1 MRIRWRG
8 FELPTRVHLEED
20 SKGRTDS
27 GEWYGKFIAEPFER
41 GYGITVGNSLRR
53 VLLSSIEGAAPVS
66 VHFENASHEFTA
78 IPGVYEDVT
87 NIVLNLKGL
96 VVKVHGDGPETIR
109 VRKTGQGEV
118 RGSDFE
124 TNQNVEILNP
134 EMLVA
139 TLVSDDAV
147 FGAEVEIA
155 KGRGYKTA
163 DELRREDQ
171 PLGVIP
177 MDATFSPVR
186 RTRWSTEDT
195 RVGQMTNYD
204 RLVLEVWTNGTVRP
218 EEALVEA
225 ASILRKHL
233 NPFVKYFEVGE
244 ELERE
249 GPVEEAATGPMSE
262 GDRQLADQLDQ
273 PVSVL
278 DPSVRAANCLAAEGI
293 RTLRDLVVREESEML
308 QVRNFGKTSLKEIKA
323 KLADMDLSFGMD
335 VPVREGEGE
344 PAS

>member
-8 FELPTRVHLEED
+8 FELPSQVLLEDDTASETY
-20 SKGRTDS
+20 GR
-27 GEWYGKFIAEPFER
+27 FIAEPFER

-66 VHFENASHEFTA
+66 VKLEGASHEFTA
-78 IPGVYEDVT
+78 IPGIYEDVT
-87 NIVLNLKGL
+87 NVILNLKGL
-96 VVKVHGDGPETIR
+96 LVRLEGDGPETIR
-109 VRKTGQGEV
+109 VSRSGAGEV
-118 RGSDFE
+118 RAKDFE
-124 TNQNVEILNP
+124 TSQNVEIINP
-134 EMLVA
+134 DLLIA
-139 TLVSDDAV
+139 TIVDEKGSFD
-147 FGAEVEIA
+147 AEVEIA

-163 DELRREDQ
+163 EELAPEEQ
-171 PLGVIP
+171 VLGVIP

-204 RLVLEVWTNGTVRP
+204 RLILEVWTNGAIRP

-233 NPFVKYFEVGE
+233 TPFVKYFEVGE

-249 GPVEEAATGPMSE
+249 GPAEETGEAIPTSAA
-262 GDRQLADQLDQ
+262 DRELIEKLRE
-273 PVSVL
+273 PVSTL

-293 RTLRDLVVREESEML
+293 KTLRDLVSHTESEML
-308 QVRNFGKTSLKEIKA
+308 QVRNFGKTSLKEIKG
-323 KLADMDLSFGMD
+323 KLSELGLSFDMEL
-335 VPVREGEGE
+335 PPE
-344 PAS
+344 A

>member
-8 FELPTRVHLEED
+8 FELPSQVELEQETAD
-20 SKGRTDS
+20 QTYGR
-27 GEWYGKFIAEPFER
+27 FIAEPFER

-66 VHFENASHEFTA
+66 VKFEGASHEFTA
-78 IPGVYEDVT
+78 MPGVYEDVT
-87 NIVLNLKGL
+87 NIILNLKGL
-96 VVKVHGDGPETIR
+96 LVRVRGNGPETLRIQ
-109 VRKTGQGEV
+109 KSGKGEV
-118 RGSDFE
+118 RAGDIE
-124 TNQNVEILNP
+124 TNQNVEIVNP
-134 EMLVA
+134 DLLIA
-139 TLVSDDAV
+139 TLVDDKAV
-147 FGAEVEIA
+147 FEAEIQVA

-163 DELRREDQ
+163 EELAPEEEI
-171 PLGVIP
+171 LGVIP

-204 RLVLEVWTNGTVRP
+204 RLILEVWTNGTVRP

-233 NPFVKYFEVGE
+233 TPFVKYYEADE
-244 ELERE
+244 ELEQDT
-249 GPVEEAATGPMSE
+249 VATEAAEAPSSQA
-262 GDRQLADQLDQ
+262 DRVIVQKLNE

-293 RTLRDLVVREESEML
+293 RTLRDLVSHTESDML
-308 QVRNFGKTSLKEIKA
+308 QVRNFGKTSLKEIKG
-323 KLADMDLSFGMD
+323 KLAEMGLSFDMEL
-335 VPVREGEGE
+335 PPEE
-344 PAS
+344 